1 MLVRWSPFYNITGM
15 TVHLIKLAVG
25 IESLSHLSERQT
37 HRLAA
42 AAVAGDTTV
51 LRHLTRSTPR
61 RSDEV
66 LDGGS
71 IYWVI
76 KGAVRARQR
85 IVDIDTAV
93 NHKGLPRC
101 ALIFGPE
108 LVPVR
113 ARPQRAFQGWRY
125 LEPVDAPEDAIGGP
139 DQSED
144 MPVEMAE
151 ELRALGLL

>member
-1 MLVRWSPFYNITGM
+1 M

-25 IESLSHLSERQT
+25 IDSLSHLMERQRQ
-37 HRLAA
+37 RLAD
-42 AAVAGDTTV
+42 AVARGEEGQ
-51 LRHLTRSTPR
+51 LRHLTRSRPR
-61 RSDEV
+61 RADEV

-85 IVDIDTAV
+85 IIEIDTAV

-101 ALIFGPE
+101 ALIFDHD

-113 ARPQRAFQGWRY
+113 ARLMRAFQGWRY
-125 LEPVDAPEDAIGGP
+125 LEAADVPVDAIGGIDEADELP
-139 DQSED
+139 S
-144 MPVEMAE
+144 EMAE